1 MNWKVFQKEL
11 LKDPEVAKEI
21 KKLEPEY
28 QLARSL
34 IAARIKRRLT
44 QQALA
49 RKANTDQASISRL
62 ESGSSRPSLTLLRKI
77 AAALDAQLFIKF
89 NL

>member
-1 MNWKVFQKEL
+1 
-11 LKDPEVAKEI
+11 
-21 KKLEPEY
+21 
-28 QLARSL
+28 
-34 IAARIKRRLT
+34 LT

-89 NL
+89 DL